1 MLSAR
6 PLAHDVATAPYAVDC
21 SELADLARILETGV
35 QLAVHRREPD
45 VHLVSFLNRAH
56 AGLGQGIREV
66 AEAGKL
72 PRVGGLL
79 ERPDSAP
86 LAEELVFL
94 TGLYTDLIG
103 CPAVGL
109 RIEVLDQAM
118 CPRFHVDRVGVRLLC
133 TWRGHGTEWLDDV
146 SVDRRRLGAG
156 SAGLPDDRSGLMLP
170 GAAIRSVP
178 THAIALLKGAGWPGN
193 EARGVIHRSP
203 AVPAGEGPRILVSLD
218 AVWDR

>member
-1 MLSAR
+1 MLTAR
-6 PLAHDVATAPYAVDC
+6 PPARDVVVAPYAVDC

-35 QLAVHRREPD
+35 QLAVHCRGPNR
-45 VHLVSFLNRAH
+45 HLDGFLKCAC

-66 AEAGKL
+66 VEAGRL

-79 ERPDSAP
+79 ERADSAP

-109 RIEVLDQAM
+109 RIEVLEQPM

-133 TWRGHGTEWLDDV
+133 TWRGPGTEWLDDAWA
-146 SVDRRRLGAG
+146 DRRRLGTG
-156 SAGLPDDRSGLMLP
+156 SGGLPDEQSGLMLP
-170 GAAIRSVP
+170 GAAIQSVP

-193 EARGVIHRSP
+193 EPRGAIHRSP
-203 AVPAGEGPRILVSLD
+203 AVPAGQGPRILLSLD
-218 AVWDR
+218 AVWER